1 MYDLEPKNLIQCTG
15 RVLYKRYNADEG
27 TLFFMLGLFIPKFI
41 PRNIESITNDNT
53 FNRDVPTFI
62 MYGDEAKKMDAKLK
76 VVDYV
81 AVFAHVNTEEHMR
94 PVGGRN
100 YRKEW
105 TTHFIADKIYTGV
118 QHTCFNGVTLSGE
131 IIRVYKNEEERH
143 RFYMITV
150 KIPLEDGTI
159 TRANFVQFDP
169 SMTLDPK
176 VGDTVY
182 MNGIIQTKRVRED
195 NGRQRTLL
203 SVVSRSIILNRQP
216 EYRLRSTTENQA

>member
-76 VVDYV
+76 VDDYV

-100 YRKEW
+100 YRK
-105 TTHFIADKIYTGV
+105 
-118 QHTCFNGVTLSGE
+118 
-131 IIRVYKNEEERH
+131 
-143 RFYMITV
+143 
-150 KIPLEDGTI
+150 
-159 TRANFVQFDP
+159 
-169 SMTLDPK
+169 
-176 VGDTVY
+176 
-182 MNGIIQTKRVRED
+182 
-195 NGRQRTLL
+195 
-203 SVVSRSIILNRQP
+203 
-216 EYRLRSTTENQA
+216 